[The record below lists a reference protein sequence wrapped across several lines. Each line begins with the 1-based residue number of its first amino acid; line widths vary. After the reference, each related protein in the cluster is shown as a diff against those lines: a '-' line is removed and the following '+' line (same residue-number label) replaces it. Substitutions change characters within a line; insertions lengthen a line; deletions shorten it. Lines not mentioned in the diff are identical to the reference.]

1 MFELMISGLMAWLEQ
16 PLQGMGLSPRA
27 VLTSVEL
34 LLIVAGT
41 VFGAFFVK
49 RLVTSLVIRASR
61 TRSRWDDDLLAA
73 IQGPSR
79 TIVWVVGL
87 TVALERA
94 AVGLD
99 IASLFGPL
107 RSALL
112 VAVMTWSLIRLIAR
126 VERRMMDDADEKGL
140 DLTTIEAVGR
150 LIRIT
155 VLITAGLIILQTLG
169 FSVSGVL
176 AFGGLGGIAVGFAAK
191 DLLSNFFG
199 GLMIFLDR
207 PFGVGDWIRSPDREI
222 EGTVES
228 LGWRLTT
235 IRTFDK
241 RPLYVPNATFLQIAV
256 ENPSRMSHRR
266 IYETVGVRYDDAERV
281 SHIVDRVQA
290 FLRTHPDIDSSQTLM
305 VHFNQFGPSALDFF
319 VYCFTKT
326 TVWTEYH
333 RVKESVLLGIYQ
345 IIRDAGADIAYPTQR
360 IQLEALPESF
370 PPGLAQQAT
379 GATTPTDKRA

>member
-1 MFELMISGLMAWLEQ
+1 MLELFIESILSFLEGPLTGL
-16 PLQGMGLSPRA
+16 GVSPVA
-27 VLTSVEL
+27 VLRGVEL
-34 LLIVAGT
+34 FVIVLLT
-41 VFGAFFVK
+41 VFGSYFIRRFV
-49 RLVTSLVIRASR
+49 RTLRARAEKTASK
-61 TRSRWDDDLLAA
+61 WDDTFFAA
-73 IQGPSR
+73 IQGPAR
-79 TIVWVVGL
+79 TLVWVIGL
-87 TVALERA
+87 TFALERA
-94 AVGLD
+94 SVGLD
-99 IASLFGPL
+99 IEAVFAPL
-107 RSALL
+107 RSALVIATL
-112 VAVMTWSLIRLIAR
+112 TWALIRFIDR
-126 VERRMMDDADEKGL
+126 VQKRMMRDPQTDDL
-140 DLTTIEAVGR
+140 DLTTVEAIGR

-155 VLITAGLIILQTLG
+155 VLITSGLIILQTLG

-241 RPLYVPNATFLQIAV
+241 RPLYVPNATFLSIAV

-266 IYETVGVRYDDAERV
+266 IYETIGVRYDDASQMRTVVERV
-281 SHIVDRVQA
+281 KSMLEQ
-290 FLRTHPDIDSSQTLM
+290 HPDLDTSQTLM
-305 VHFNQFGPSALDFF
+305 VNFNYFGPSSLDFF

-333 RVKESVLLGIYQ
+333 AVKEDVLLKSYD
-345 IIRDAGADIAYPTQR
+345 IITELGAEVAFPTQTLHL
-360 IQLEALPESF
+360 QVEPEALPVQSV
-370 PPGLAQQAT
+370 QQQ
-379 GATTPTDKRA
+379 